1 MTLFR
6 PLLLV
11 ALMVAGPVAAA
22 QANGASDMHACN
34 ALAATLAPKQADLA
48 VLTALRDEAA
58 ETVETTGEAWDD
70 IEIHRRASA
79 GHAAAADTA
88 KTAYDEAKKHLA
100 RHELALQASVRQ
112 YNDDV
117 AAFNSRCT
125 KK

>member
-22 QANGASDMHACN
+22 QANGASDMQACK
-34 ALAATLAPKQADLA
+34 AMAATLTPKQAEIA
-48 VLTALRDEAA
+48 ELTALRDEAA
-58 ETVETTGEAWDD
+58 ETVETTGEAWED

-88 KTAYDEAKKHLA
+88 KTAYDEAKKGLA

-117 AAFNSRCT
+117 AAFNTRCT

>member
-1 MTLFR
+1 MPFFR
-6 PLLLV
+6 PALLA

-22 QANGASDMHACN
+22 EANGASDMQACK
-34 ALAATLAPKQADLA
+34 AMAATLAPKQAEIA
-48 VLTALRDEAA
+48 ELTALRDTAA
-58 ETVETTGEAWDD
+58 ESVETTGEAWED

-88 KTAYDEAKKHLA
+88 KTAYDEAKKGLA

-117 AAFNSRCT
+117 AAFNTRCT